1 MMNTSVNVTKTPAP
15 PAPSPAPAAG
25 ADTWSVLRG
34 EMDRLFDRFSAGF
47 FPRATMIPRRL
58 GLEADMLS
66 PAVDIVED
74 PTAYTLTAELP
85 GLAEKDIDVTIS
97 GHRLTI
103 KGEKRQE
110 HEEKNGNVCL
120 TERSYGAF
128 ARSFVLPEGISEDK
142 VAATFDKGVLTVT
155 VPKAV
160 REHPKRVEVK
170 PAA

>member
-1 MMNTSVNVTKTPAP
+1 MNTSVNVTKTPSA
-15 PAPSPAPAAG
+15 PAPVGG
-25 ADTWSVLRG
+25 ADTWTVLRS
-34 EMDRLFDRFSAGF
+34 EMDRLFDRFTAGF
-47 FPRATMIPRRL
+47 FPRATLVPRV
-58 GLEADMLS
+58 GVEMDMLS

-74 PTAYTLTAELP
+74 PNAYKLTAELP
-85 GLAEKDIDVTIS
+85 GLVDKDIEVTIS

-110 HEEKNGNVCL
+110 HEQKNGNICL

-128 ARSFVLPEGISEDK
+128 QRSFMLPEGISDDK
-142 VAATFDKGVLTVT
+142 VVATFDKGVLTVT